1 MRLSSL
7 GEWLNKPDIKETNEE
22 QTGIIPGIIPGMEP
36 EGSSDEDD
44 FGIFEDEK
52 SSVKQLEELSDSVET
67 LLGKQAEHQFIW
79 FPFPFLSLFF
89 SSLLFFSSS
98 VFGVVS
104 SADTVSVHSRAG
116 RNVVYPGGYGGC
128 RGVV

>member
-1 MRLSSL
+1 VAVKDEPEERKEELSKDSMRLSSL

-67 LLGKQAEHQFIW
+67 LLGKQAEHRFI
-79 FPFPFLSLFF
+79 
-89 SSLLFFSSS
+89 
-98 VFGVVS
+98 
-104 SADTVSVHSRAG
+104 
-116 RNVVYPGGYGGC
+116 
-128 RGVV
+128 